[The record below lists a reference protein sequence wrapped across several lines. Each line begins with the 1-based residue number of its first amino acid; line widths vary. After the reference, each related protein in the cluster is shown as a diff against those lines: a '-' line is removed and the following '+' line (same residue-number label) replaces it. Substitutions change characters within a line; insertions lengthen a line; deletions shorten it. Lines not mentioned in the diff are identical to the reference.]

1 MQWHKP
7 NQPVWCLTTKL
18 PILDPTGHIQGLIG
32 FSRDVRLQ
40 VESHEIPEELAN
52 SLDYFESHLQELD
65 SPSALAK
72 RSNITLQ
79 RLTRLTKRLFGLT
92 PGQLITKI
100 RIAAASRM
108 LMDSQTPIADVAI
121 ACGYYDQSAFT
132 RTFRSATGVTPSEF
146 RKHSQAVLEW

>member
-1 MQWHKP
+1 
-7 NQPVWCLTTKL
+7 
-18 PILDPTGHIQGLIG
+18 
-32 FSRDVRLQ
+32 